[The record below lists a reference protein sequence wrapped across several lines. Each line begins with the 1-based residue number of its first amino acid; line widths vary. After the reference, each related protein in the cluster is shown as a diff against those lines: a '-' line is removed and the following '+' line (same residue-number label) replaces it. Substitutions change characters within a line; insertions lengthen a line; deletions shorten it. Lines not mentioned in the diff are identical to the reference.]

1 MTFRNTLAV
10 LLTSAALTMGFAGC
24 GDDKEDNTNQPTTQD
39 PITDP
44 KPDDPSVE
52 PCKGD
57 ECSAKQQDAENK
69 MASCDF
75 AQAYEDINAIYAAQ
89 VKDNKL
95 DAQTALDRSILGLIH
110 ILYREDVQAILP
122 KLGFI
127 AKSGLVDFKPLWQ
140 ADNGIF
146 KQVFTG
152 NHNYDGYGD
161 LIPMTIAKDDDKAWE
176 DTIDK
181 SLTFDNVLDVLVNL
195 KPDLESLASSLE
207 EAAKLT
213 GATPL
218 SPNAKIG
225 CGLNNFKMDA
235 ADLNTFAALLMAA
248 DAAIDLLAHYDFDFN
263 IHDTIA
269 DSPEA
274 HGSAE
279 WISCAVVIDNDDNV
293 IEDEC
298 KSYHGLN
305 YKDLECN
312 EAPADFEDR
321 TVYYCENTTGQRKTC
336 VIVLDDK
343 GNPTDDECKTEFSLD
358 YKTLF
363 CGEHSDDDEPYLEC
377 IVPGDTDDEKK
388 LEKYA
393 SMLLPHL
400 FKATQSK
407 RQVAGTDGVS
417 AFKKAAALYLQ
428 ALDGS
433 AKGAFFDFSKIPAGA
448 LQDMKDIAKEMADG
462 TGSLA
467 KFIKPG
473 LTVDLNKVFKDV
485 LFAADNEFQKDP
497 TANNDIE
504 TYGDDWIGDF
514 ISSIYGDEVFLNEK
528 LPNYILNTDLIS
540 HEIYYSDGIR
550 YIELD
555 FHANNKYDATFSSAW
570 EDLNLGHWL
579 NPHYYFAPQCIEG
592 EECPELCSDE
602 TPYYYKDSNSSEG
615 YVCTACWEKC
625 EGKTPYCVSNIIT
638 GLAYCIDKPECPKGE
653 QPYEGPSP
661 IDDEFI
667 NDATCVSMD
676 GYESYHFCA
685 DDNWQAPDGRYV
697 HYDKTKDAYTCSHC
711 QDACTGDTPYC
722 VSRYPGEDYY
732 SAYFCAAT
740 ESCPDGFEFAMNGQC
755 LPKSGSPC
763 PDELK
768 TKDICITQEMGD
780 YSEAALYYCDRYGE
794 VSISERSDAECKE
807 VDVSKYGTD
816 RKTIAVLAEPM
827 SPVCSENDF
836 YLDCVNT
843 PDNKTAITGEVCAK
857 TTDNTMVSINL
868 INRGI
873 YIQVCNENQYCG
885 YSNELNMYAC
895 LNMDEPEPE
904 PEPEY

>member
-1 MTFRNTLAV
+1 MIRKTLAI
-10 LLTSAALTMGFAGC
+10 LLTSVALTVGFTGC
-24 GDDKEDNTNQPTTQD
+24 GDDKEENTNQPTQD
-39 PITDP
+39 PIADP
-44 KPDDPSVE
+44 ENPTPDNPSVE

-75 AQAYEDINAIYAAQ
+75 AQAYEALNAVYTAQ
-89 VKDNKL
+89 VKDNKI
-95 DAQTALDRSILGLIH
+95 DAQTALDRSILGIIH

-140 ADNGIF
+140 GDNGIF

-181 SLTFDNVLDVLVNL
+181 ALTFDNVLDVLVNL
-195 KPDLESLASSLE
+195 KPELESLASSLE

-213 GATPL
+213 GATAL

-235 ADLNTFAALLMAA
+235 ADLNAVAAVLMIA
-248 DAAIDLLAHYDFDFN
+248 DAAIDLIAHYDFDFN

-269 DSPEA
+269 DAPEP
-274 HGSAE
+274 HGSSE
-279 WISCAVVIDNDDNV
+279 LVSCRVTLSNDEV

-298 KSYHGLN
+298 HSLD
-305 YKDLECN
+305 YKTLACDSE
-312 EAPADFEDR
+312 PGYD
-321 TVYYCENTTGQRKTC
+321 ENTTELWCMSKDKGSASC
-336 VIVLDDK
+336 IVNLDAK
-343 GNPTDDECKTEFSLD
+343 GNPTEDECKTKFSLD

-363 CGEHSDDDEPYLEC
+363 CGKNSYDDENYLEC
-377 IVPGDTDDEKK
+377 IIPGDTDEEKK
-388 LEKYA
+388 VEKYA
-393 SMLLPHL
+393 NMLLPHL
-400 FKATQSK
+400 LKATQSK
-407 RQVAGTDGVS
+407 RKVAGTDGVS
-417 AFKKAAALYLQ
+417 AFKKAASLYLQ

-504 TYGDDWIGDF
+504 TYGDDWFGDMF
-514 ISSIYGDEVFLNEK
+514 SGIYGDEVFLNEK

-540 HEIYYSDGIR
+540 HEVYYGEGIR
-550 YIELD
+550 SIALE
-555 FHANNKYDATFSSAW
+555 FHANDKYDATFSSAW
-570 EDLNLGHWL
+570 EDLNLGKWL

-602 TPYYYKDSNSSEG
+602 TPYYFKDSNSADG
-615 YVCTACWEKC
+615 YICTACWEKC

-653 QPYEGPSP
+653 QPYYGPSP

-667 NDATCVSMD
+667 YDATCVSMD

-685 DDNWQAPDGRYV
+685 DDNGQAPNGRYV

-722 VSRYPGEDYY
+722 VNRYPGEDYY
-732 SAYFCAAT
+732 FAYFCAAT

-755 LPKSGSPC
+755 LPKSGTPC

-768 TKDICITQEMGD
+768 TKDICLTQKTDEF
-780 YSEAALYYCDRYGE
+780 SESALYYCNSYGE
-794 VSISERSDAECKE
+794 VNVIETYNSECKE

-816 RKTIAVLAEPM
+816 RKTIAVLVETMRPECA
-827 SPVCSENDF
+827 ENDI

-843 PDNKTAITGEVCAK
+843 PDDKTALTGEVCVK

-868 INRGI
+868 MDRGI
-873 YIQVCNENQYCG
+873 YLQVCTDNQYCG
-885 YSNELNMYAC
+885 YSEELDMKAC
-895 LNMDEPEPE
+895 IDFEPEE
-904 PEPEY
+904 P

>member
-195 KPDLESLASSLE
+195 
-207 EAAKLT
+207 
-213 GATPL
+213 
-218 SPNAKIG
+218 
-225 CGLNNFKMDA
+225 
-235 ADLNTFAALLMAA
+235 
-248 DAAIDLLAHYDFDFN
+248 
-263 IHDTIA
+263 
-269 DSPEA
+269 
-274 HGSAE
+274 
-279 WISCAVVIDNDDNV
+279 
-293 IEDEC
+293 
-298 KSYHGLN
+298 
-305 YKDLECN
+305 
-312 EAPADFEDR
+312 
-321 TVYYCENTTGQRKTC
+321 YCENTTGQRKTC

-377 IVPGDTDDEKK
+377 VVPGDTDDEKK

-393 SMLLPHL
+393 NMILPNL
-400 FKATQSK
+400 FKATVSK
-407 RQVAGTDGVS
+407 RQVAGTGGVS
-417 AFKKAAALYLQ
+417 AFKKAASLYLQ
-428 ALDGS
+428 AIDGS

-555 FHANNKYDATFSSAW
+555 FKANDKYDATFSSAW
-570 EDLNLGHWL
+570 DDLNLGHWL
-579 NPHYYFAPQCIEG
+579 NPHYYFHNA
-592 EECPELCSDE
+592 
-602 TPYYYKDSNSSEG
+602 
-615 YVCTACWEKC
+615 
-625 EGKTPYCVSNIIT
+625 
-638 GLAYCIDKPECPKGE
+638 
-653 QPYEGPSP
+653 
-661 IDDEFI
+661 
-667 NDATCVSMD
+667 
-676 GYESYHFCA
+676 
-685 DDNWQAPDGRYV
+685 
-697 HYDKTKDAYTCSHC
+697 
-711 QDACTGDTPYC
+711 
-722 VSRYPGEDYY
+722 
-732 SAYFCAAT
+732 
-740 ESCPDGFEFAMNGQC
+740 
-755 LPKSGSPC
+755 
-763 PDELK
+763 
-768 TKDICITQEMGD
+768 
-780 YSEAALYYCDRYGE
+780 
-794 VSISERSDAECKE
+794 
-807 VDVSKYGTD
+807 
-816 RKTIAVLAEPM
+816 
-827 SPVCSENDF
+827 
-836 YLDCVNT
+836 
-843 PDNKTAITGEVCAK
+843 
-857 TTDNTMVSINL
+857 
-868 INRGI
+868 
-873 YIQVCNENQYCG
+873 
-885 YSNELNMYAC
+885 
-895 LNMDEPEPE
+895 
-904 PEPEY
+904 